1 MPVESA
7 ADRLI
12 FVSADDFGVEA
23 AYTQNE
29 APEITIPGIFDR
41 QHLAI
46 EAGDGAVTGFAVTFT
61 CRADDLA
68 ALPFA
73 RAMQGD
79 WLTIDGE
86 RWMVVEPQPDGTGM
100 VVLLLRKV

>member
-7 ADRLI
+7 ADRLN
-12 FVSADDFGVEA
+12 FLSANDFGVSA
-23 AYTQNE
+23 LYAQATGP
-29 APEITIPGIFDR
+29 AITLTGIFDR

-46 EAGDGAVTGFAVTFT
+46 EASDAAVTGFAVTFT

-68 ALPFA
+68 LLMFG
-73 RAMQGD
+73 RAQQGD
-79 WLTIDGE
+79 ELTIDGE

-100 VVLLLRKV
+100 VMLILRKA